1 MLDHRDAYLQSTT
14 PTVMVPRFGQ
24 LEPIADNTHRFLIA
38 SDGLYLEVKRPWVH
52 LRRKITDQ
60 RTVAMPYG
68 AVSEVL
74 SLVEF
79 PVELVRR
86 FLEDARQS
94 LPNEAGGWL
103 VMDTTTRQFR
113 YEAFKPLF
121 ASPVHLKIHR
131 PQLRAEECFVVDLH
145 SHGHGQASFSP
156 IDDNDDRFEVK
167 ISGILGNLDAEA
179 PSACFRF
186 CCLGLM
192 LPFNVTVTNL

>member
-52 LRRKITDQ
+52 LRRKIADQ

-86 FLEDARQS
+86 FLEDARKS

-113 YEAFKPLF
+113 YEAFNPLF

-131 PQLRAEECFVVDLH
+131 PQLRDEESFVVDLH
-145 SHGHGQASFSP
+145 SHGHGQAFFSP

-167 ISGILGNLDAEA
+167 ISGVLGNLDAED